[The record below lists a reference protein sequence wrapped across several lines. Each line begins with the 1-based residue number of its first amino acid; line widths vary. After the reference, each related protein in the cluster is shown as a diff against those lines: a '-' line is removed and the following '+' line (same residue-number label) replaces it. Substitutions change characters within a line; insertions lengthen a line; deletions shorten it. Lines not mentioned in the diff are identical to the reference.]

1 MVQRLKYEE
10 TNSPPLEGLGGLM
23 LTNNEKNRYSRHIL
37 LDKVGEIGQQKL
49 KAAKVLVI
57 GAGGLGCP
65 VLQYITAAGVGTIGI
80 IDFDVVDETNL
91 QRQILFTINDIGKN
105 KAITAKARL
114 EQLNP
119 YVKFEVYP
127 EKVTPKNALEIFKH
141 YDVVVDG
148 TDNFST
154 RYLVNDACVITQK
167 PLVYGAIYKFEGQVS
182 VFNYQGGPTYRCLF
196 PEPPKAGSVPNCSDV
211 GVLGVLPGLIGTQQA
226 NEVLKIILEIGTPLS
241 SKLMI
246 FDALQSSST
255 IIKINRCEEQVEKVL
270 ASKVNFENNNYD
282 LFCGIKPIQVKDEIS
297 STELKELMQHE
308 TLQLLDVREEWE
320 QPKIENY
327 EVLNIPLQKIPF
339 SLEQIYKTKKT
350 VVICQHGVRS
360 LKAIEFL
367 KNNGYTNLI
376 NLTGGMAAY

>member
-1 MVQRLKYEE
+1 MNQKLTDKEKY
-10 TNSPPLEGLGGLM
+10 
-23 LTNNEKNRYSRHIL
+23 RYSRHLL
-37 LDKVGEIGQQKL
+37 LDKVGEVGQEKL
-49 KAAKVLVI
+49 KAGKVLVI

-65 VLQYITAAGVGTIGI
+65 VLQYLTAAGVGTIGI

-91 QRQILFTINDIGKN
+91 QRQILFTVNDIGKN
-105 KAITAKARL
+105 KAITAKERL

-119 YVKFEVYP
+119 FVKFEVYP
-127 EKVTPKNALEIFKH
+127 QKLTSKNALEIFKH

-167 PLVYGAIYKFEGQVS
+167 PLVYGSIYKFEGQVS

-211 GVLGVLPGLIGTQQA
+211 GVIGVLPGLIGTQQA
-226 NEVLKIILEIGTPLS
+226 NEVLKIILEIGLPLS
-241 SKLMI
+241 GKLLI
-246 FDALQSSST
+246 YDALQSSS
-255 IIKINRCEEQVEKVL
+255 ISIKINRSEEQIEKVL
-270 ASKVNFENNNYD
+270 VGKNDFENNNYD

-297 STELKELMQHE
+297 STELKELIQHE

-339 SLEQIYKTKKT
+339 SLEQIDKTKKT

>member
-1 MVQRLKYEE
+1 
-10 TNSPPLEGLGGLM
+10 M
-23 LTNNEKNRYSRHIL
+23 LTDKEKYRYSRHIL
-37 LDKVGEIGQQKL
+37 LDKVGEMGQQKL

-65 VLQYITAAGVGTIGI
+65 VLQYLTAAGVGTIGV

-91 QRQILFTINDIGKN
+91 QRQILFTIHDIGKN
-105 KAITAKARL
+105 KAIVAKERL
-114 EQLNP
+114 ELLNP
-119 YVKFEVYP
+119 FVKFEVYP
-127 EKVTPKNALEIFKH
+127 KKLTPKNALEIFKH

-154 RYLVNDACVITQK
+154 RYLVNDACVISNK

-241 SKLMI
+241 GKLLMY
-246 FDALQSSST
+246 DALQSSST
-255 IIKINRCEEQVEKVL
+255 IIKINRCEEQVQKVL
-270 ASKVNFENNNYD
+270 TSKVNFENNNYD
-282 LFCGIKPIQVKDEIS
+282 LFCGIKSVQVKDEIS

-320 QPKIENY
+320 QPKIEGY
-327 EVLNIPLQKIPF
+327 DVINIPLQKIPF
-339 SLEQIYKTKKT
+339 SLEQIDKTKKT

-367 KNNGYTNLI
+367 KNNGFNNLI

>member
-1 MVQRLKYEE
+1 MNQKLTDKEKY
-10 TNSPPLEGLGGLM
+10 
-23 LTNNEKNRYSRHIL
+23 RYSRHLL
-37 LDKVGEIGQQKL
+37 LDKVGEVGQEKL

-65 VLQYITAAGVGTIGI
+65 VLQYLTAAGVGTIGI

-91 QRQILFTINDIGKN
+91 QRQILFTVNDIGKN
-105 KAITAKARL
+105 KAITAKERL

-119 YVKFEVYP
+119 FVKFEVYP
-127 EKVTPKNALEIFKH
+127 QKLTSKNALEIFKH

-167 PLVYGAIYKFEGQVS
+167 PLVYGSIYKFEGQVS

-196 PEPPKAGSVPNCSDV
+196 PEPPKTGSVPNCSDV
-211 GVLGVLPGLIGTQQA
+211 GVIGVLPGLIGTQQA
-226 NEVLKIILEIGTPLS
+226 NEVLKVILEIGLPLS
-241 SKLMI
+241 GKLLI
-246 FDALQSSST
+246 YDALQSSS
-255 IIKINRCEEQVEKVL
+255 ISIKINRSEEQIEKVL
-270 ASKVNFENNNYD
+270 AGKNDFENNNYD

-327 EVLNIPLQKIPF
+327 EMLNIPLQKIPF
-339 SLEQIYKTKKT
+339 SLEQIDKTKKT